1 MNELIGLFTTAEKR
15 GVAVTGLGGQFNI
28 AMDKLKTFL
37 GRDFDTSD
45 ATQIQQAINQV
56 KQRSIRD
63 ILQESGR
70 TISDLD
76 RQIVDKIFGEIDF
89 FTPPDQIAKKLN
101 KARNDLIDSNREKK
115 RTITSSY
122 TLIQNPVYEGVG
134 LTAISPYISLID
146 KIIKADPTQGAG
158 LTLDEVLN
166 IDIRGQN
173 LLN

>member
-1 MNELIGLFTTAEKR
+1 
-15 GVAVTGLGGQFNI
+15 
-28 AMDKLKTFL
+28 MDKLKTFL

-101 KARNDLIDSNREKK
+101 KARNDLIDSNREKEK
-115 RTITSSY
+115 NY
-122 TLIQNPVYEGVG
+122 
-134 LTAISPYISLID
+134 
-146 KIIKADPTQGAG
+146 
-158 LTLDEVLN
+158 
-166 IDIRGQN
+166 N
-173 LLN
+173 L